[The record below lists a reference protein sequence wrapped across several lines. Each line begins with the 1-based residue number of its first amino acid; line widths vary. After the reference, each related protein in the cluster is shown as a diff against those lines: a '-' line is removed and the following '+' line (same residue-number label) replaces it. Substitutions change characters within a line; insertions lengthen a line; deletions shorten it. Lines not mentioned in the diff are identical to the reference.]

1 MIQKIGVA
9 LLALLAMLP
18 ASLLPAAQQNFA
30 WNGTLAAG
38 GNLEVRSI
46 NGGIDVKPSTG
57 NQVSIT
63 AVKRSKNNTEGDVEV
78 KVEQDGRGI
87 IACVL
92 YRRQDGS
99 FPASCRER
107 NSGRGKKNVDV
118 NVDFTI
124 RMPAA
129 ANLQANTVN
138 GGVTIAGMQADVVAN
153 TVNGGV
159 NVDTT
164 GHAHASTVNG
174 AVMAKVGKID
184 KNTKFSTVN
193 GRIVVALGSALNA
206 DLSMSTVNG
215 SLETDFPITIQG
227 RMGKRK
233 LEGKIG
239 NGGPRLE
246 LSTVNGGIRIEK
258 AS

>member
-1 MIQKIGVA
+1 MIRTISALALAAVA
-9 LLALLAMLP
+9 LLP

-38 GNLEVRSI
+38 GNLEVRSV
-46 NGGIDVKPSTG
+46 NGGIEVKPSSG

-63 AVKRSKNNTEGDVEV
+63 AVKRSKNNTEADAEV
-78 KVEQDGRGI
+78 KVEQDSQGI

-124 RMPAA
+124 RMPAG

-138 GGVTIAGMQADVVAN
+138 GGVSIAGMQGDVVAK

-164 GHAHASTVNG
+164 GHAQASTVNG

-184 KNTKFSTVN
+184 QNTKFSTVN
-193 GRIVVALGSALNA
+193 GRIVVAVGSTLNA
-206 DLSMSTVNG
+206 NLSMSTVNG
-215 SLETDFPITIQG
+215 SLETEFPITIQG

-233 LEGKIG
+233 LQGKIG